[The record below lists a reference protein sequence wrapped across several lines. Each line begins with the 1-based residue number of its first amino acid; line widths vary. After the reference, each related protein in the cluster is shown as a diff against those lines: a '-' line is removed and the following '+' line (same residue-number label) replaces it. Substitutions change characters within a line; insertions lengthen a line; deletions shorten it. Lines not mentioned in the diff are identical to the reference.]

1 MTLNDKAYGQILE
14 GLLSGDLAPGAMLT
28 ESQAVEQYGLTLAP
42 VRAALHRLSQEGW
55 LIAQPRRGY
64 LIKPLTIADT
74 RDLFLMRKLI
84 EPPAARLAA
93 RRIDTARLSE
103 LDAVCTRGFQLGDRA
118 AEDAFFAANKAFHLG
133 IAEAS
138 GSRRIVEAVRIL
150 QNEAERVLRFG
161 MRHLNWSDNWNH
173 GHSELLD
180 ALAQKDGVRAEEV
193 ALKQLETSEDVVMKA
208 LMLEAEDLPLG
219 VA

>member
-1 MTLNDKAYGQILE
+1 MSLNEKAYEQILE

-28 ESQAVEQYGLTLAP
+28 ESQAVEQYKLTLAP
-42 VRAALHRLSQEGW
+42 ARAALQRLSQEGW
-55 LIAQPRRGY
+55 LLPQPRRGY

-84 EPPAARLAA
+84 EPTAARMAA
-93 RRIDTARLSE
+93 AHINATRLRE
-103 LDAVCTRGFQLGDRA
+103 LDAICMLGFKPGDRA
-118 AEDAFFAANKAFHLG
+118 AETAFFAANKAFHLG

-138 GSRRIVEAVRIL
+138 GSRRVVEAVRTL

-161 MRHLNWSDNWNH
+161 MRYLNWSENWSH
-173 GHSELLD
+173 GHTEILEAMAKGD
-180 ALAQKDGVRAEEV
+180 GAGAQKV
-193 ALKQLETSEDVVMKA
+193 ALKQLETSEEIVISA

-219 VA
+219 VS